1 MRSRRVVPQVL
12 LVVWAWSGQRGRGR
26 QPAGRTHQ
34 IAFLPWPSQRLSPR
48 GLAVGVVEEGNRV
61 RIACDWLLD
70 GVLARQAVQLGLVR
84 AAAVPLGVARPKARQ
99 GPIPSR
105 LLEVGGSP

>member
-1 MRSRRVVPQVL
+1 
-12 LVVWAWSGQRGRGR
+12 
-26 QPAGRTHQ
+26 
-34 IAFLPWPSQRLSPR
+34 
-48 GLAVGVVEEGNRV
+48 VVEEGNRV

-84 AAAVPLGVARPKARQ
+84 AAAVPLGVARPNARQ